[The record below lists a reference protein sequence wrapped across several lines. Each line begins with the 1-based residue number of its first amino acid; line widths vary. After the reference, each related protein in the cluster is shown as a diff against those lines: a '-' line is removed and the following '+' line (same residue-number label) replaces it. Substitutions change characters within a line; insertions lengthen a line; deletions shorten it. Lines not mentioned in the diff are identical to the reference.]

1 MLKCPRMLL
10 AALAFVM
17 SFSFVSFEC
26 HQLMA
31 AGINYKKGVKGNLK
45 ELLNQFQT
53 NAQAFDPLSLRILVK
68 KIAKNPLT
76 FRQWSEI
83 RRYLIFN
90 PQVGY
95 DLIYKWERIRPSE
108 VKPGEQEDKINDALE
123 RADQLMIAEK
133 FNEAFKVFQE
143 VALFLK
149 GEIKR
154 GKKENLLLY
163 SVTLQS
169 MGRALFGAKRLK
181 DALEV
186 YSWIPKNYPR
196 IRQVIFEK
204 MWTAFKAGRIDLA
217 LGAIAAQ
224 ESSYF
229 ANYLEPESYLIKTYI
244 FKKLCRDQDL
254 KDLQKL
260 ITQLKNKIEKG
271 DRKFFKE
278 WARSDIEILSLSRL
292 IRFKP
297 TDDISADVTKEERAK
312 EIQSIRKILTKKYEY
327 DLVRLQRDL
336 TKILAFSNIALGSKD
351 FSFVKHES
359 MDHTKLMDQGDEVW
373 AGNEAEDWVDEIG
386 GHLFIGDSLCVQK
399 NAPKGK

>member
-1 MLKCPRMLL
+1 MLL
-10 AALAFVM
+10 ATLGFTV
-17 SFSFVSFEC
+17 SFSLLGLEAN
-26 HQLMA
+26 QLNA
-31 AGINYKKGVKGNLK
+31 AGMTYKKTAKANLK

-53 NAQAFDPLSLRILVK
+53 NAGAYDPLSLRILIK
-68 KIAKNPLT
+68 KIAKNNLT

-83 RRYLIFN
+83 RRYIIFN

-95 DLIYKWERIRPSE
+95 DLIYKWERIRPTSE
-108 VKPGEQEDKINDALE
+108 LKPSDKENNINDSLD

-133 FNEAFKVFQE
+133 FNDAFKIFQE

-149 GEIKR
+149 GEIKKGR
-154 GKKENLLLY
+154 RENLLLY

-169 MGRALFGAKRLK
+169 MGRALFGARRLK
-181 DALEV
+181 EALEV

-217 LGAIAAQ
+217 LGAIASQ

-244 FKKLCRDQDL
+244 FKKLCRDEDL
-254 KDLQKL
+254 KDLQKVV
-260 ITQLKNKIEKG
+260 TQLKAKIEKG
-271 DRKFFKE
+271 DQKFFKE
-278 WARSDIEILSLSRL
+278 WAKSDIEILSLSRL
-292 IRFKP
+292 TRLKP
-297 TDDISADVTKEERAK
+297 SEDTSTDVTKEERTK
-312 EIQSIRKILTKKYEY
+312 EILGIKKILNKKYEF

-351 FSFVKHES
+351 FSFVKHDS
-359 MDHTKLMDQGDEVW
+359 MDHSKLMAQGDEVW
-373 AGNEAEDWVDEIG
+373 AVNDAEDWVDEIG

-399 NAPKGK
+399 TAPTGK